1 MDAINIISYNSVMSE
16 PLDRLSALFER
27 FRVRASLFHSGKLCE
42 LVRFEAEPGR
52 GFLHVLRAGQLELS
66 HPGER
71 ARIRITEP
79 SLIFYPRAK
88 AHVFHES
95 PAEGLDLV
103 CATIAFAGGDTH
115 PVARALPALVRLP
128 LQQVPELSATLALL
142 FAESEPGRCGQ
153 RLLLDRLFEVLL
165 LQLLRHLLNHPDE
178 AGLPAGMLAGLT
190 EPRLA
195 RVLTMLHEAPEQD
208 WRLERMATIAG
219 MSRTAFINTF
229 RSHLAQTPADYL
241 TTLRVQLAQQQL
253 LAGEPIKRVS
263 DALGYSSA
271 SAFTRAF
278 TGVIGQAP
286 RHWLQQQGR

>member
-1 MDAINIISYNSVMSE
+1 MSE
-16 PLDRLSALFER
+16 PIDRLSALFER
-27 FRVRASLFHSGKLCE
+27 FRVRASLFHSGKLCD
-42 LVRFEAEPGR
+42 LVRFDAEPGR
-52 GFLHVLRAGQLELS
+52 GFLHVLRAGELELS

-71 ARIRITEP
+71 GRVRVNEP

-88 AHVFHES
+88 AHVFHEA

-115 PVARALPALVRLP
+115 PVARALPPCVVLP
-128 LQQVPELSATLALL
+128 LRYVPDLSATLALL

-178 AGLPAGMLAGLT
+178 AGLPPGMLAGLS

-195 RVLTMLHEAPEQD
+195 RVLTALHEAPEQA
-208 WRLERMATIAG
+208 WSLARMAAMAG

-229 RSHLAQTPADYL
+229 RDHLAQTPVDYL
-241 TTLRVQLAQQQL
+241 AALRVQLAQQRL
-253 LAGEPIKRVS
+253 LAGEPVKRIA
-263 DALGYSSA
+263 DDLGYSSA

-278 TGVIGQAP
+278 TSTTGHAP
-286 RHWLQQQGR
+286 RHWLQQQRA